1 MFWCSILRN
10 AAWVTQCA
18 WKIGTSYQAL
28 YQITGFG
35 IRAHREFGV
44 GLSQR
49 GSDRVG
55 EASVD
60 RWVIE

>member
-1 MFWCSILRN
+1 MTARIL
-10 AAWVTQCA
+10 VVDDEPD
-18 WKIGTSYQAL
+18 L
-28 YQITGFG
+28 
-35 IRAHREFGV
+35 
-44 GLSQR
+44 GLLIVQHFRQR